1 MTTNKLGLIAI
12 ILFISVF
19 AACSGGDKQKVL
31 KNEIK
36 GTITVSSEVDTTG
49 DYSGIQLLIRTF
61 DQDGS
66 VVDTLYSAVTDS
78 AGNFSGTAQ
87 FDRRSIYI
95 LDIRRNNVSLGLME
109 LILSDYDPVIINAEL
124 PDIISTQSVSSV
136 ENKAFELFQ
145 RANRGFNRIN
155 SFINAGVIAQDSI
168 GIELENWS
176 NLFWDLY
183 NEHYGTLASE
193 LALGMSLSIIDT
205 YADDLMLERIR
216 ISTERDD
223 SNIILSANLGMN
235 YYAYE
240 QGLDA
245 ALAFLDTL
253 QGRAQS
259 EEKQQQLKM
268 NRIKI
273 LSDSSRVQAAT
284 SQIALF
290 KSEYRNDEAAVN
302 WANDM
307 LYDLE
312 KFGPGSPMPDFFFTA
327 DGTEFSKT
335 GMEGTPYIIE
345 FTRLD
350 NPLYQL
356 QFERNIAIYQIYRNF
371 GLQFITIP
379 LHQSEL
385 TVNTFFE
392 ERAKMWRVADVSSVD
407 IENVEETFNINV
419 IPTRFLVD
427 KNGNIIRKFEG
438 TAYDDIVRSLRLV
451 LNGANTRS

>member
-1 MTTNKLGLIAI
+1 MITNKLGLLVAI
-12 ILFISVF
+12 LSISIF
-19 AACSGGDKQKVL
+19 TACSGSDKPQNLQTK
-31 KNEIK
+31 IS
-36 GTITVSSEVDTTG
+36 GTIIVSSEIDTTS
-49 DYSGIQLLIRTF
+49 DYSGIELLIRSI
-61 DQDGS
+61 DQSGT
-66 VVDTLYSAVTDS
+66 VADTLYSAITDS
-78 AGNFSGTAQ
+78 SGNFSGTAS
-87 FDRRSIYI
+87 FDKRSIYI
-95 LDIRRNNVSLGLME
+95 LDLSRNNSLLGVIE
-109 LILSDYDPVIINAEL
+109 LILADSDPIEIRAEL
-124 PDIISTQSVSSV
+124 PDLISTQTVSSV
-136 ENKAFELFQ
+136 ENDAFNQFQ

-155 SFINAGVIAQDSI
+155 SFINAGIIAQDSV

-176 NLFWDLY
+176 NLFWDIY
-183 NEHYGTLASE
+183 NDNYGTLASE

-205 YADDLMLERIR
+205 YSDDLMMDRIR

-253 QGRAQS
+253 ENRAKT
-259 EEKQQQLKM
+259 EEKLQQLKM

-284 SQIALF
+284 SLIASF
-290 KSEYRNDEAAVN
+290 KNEYRNNEDAVT

-327 DGTEFSKT
+327 DGTEFTKT
-335 GMEGTPYIIE
+335 GLEGTPYIIE

-379 LHQSEL
+379 LHQTEI
-385 TVNTFFE
+385 TVDAFFE
-392 ERAKMWRVADVSSVD
+392 ERAKMWKVADISSVD